1 MFRPL
6 ATAITLIALAGTPA
20 FAATSS
26 TTAPA
31 PKAAHAM
38 VAKTA
43 GKPQAAKTVKVSKPA
58 AEKHASTARATKLAS
73 NTTTGHKSLKSHAGK
88 GKVKTPA
95 KSVG

>member
-31 PKAAHAM
+31 PKAAHTM

-43 GKPQAAKTVKVSKPA
+43 AKPQAVKSVKVTKPA
-58 AEKHASTARATKLAS
+58 AGKHASIARSTKLAS
-73 NTTTGHKSLKSHAGK
+73 NTTIGHKTLKSHAGK